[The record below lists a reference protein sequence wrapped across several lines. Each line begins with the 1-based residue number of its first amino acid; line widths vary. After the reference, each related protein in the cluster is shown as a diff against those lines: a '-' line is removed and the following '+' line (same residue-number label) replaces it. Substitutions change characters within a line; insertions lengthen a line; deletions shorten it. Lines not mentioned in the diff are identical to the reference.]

1 MALGDSRVIS
11 SQPKLALRQL
21 GKVFDVQG
29 VKKVA
34 LHDID
39 LDVQS
44 GEFVAIVG
52 ASGCGKSTLIRI
64 VAGLEAASSG
74 EVLIEGKPVK
84 RPGNDRG
91 MVFQKFSLFPWLTV
105 LGNVMFGLQ
114 DQFREKKD
122 RAKAAL
128 EWVSKVG
135 LEEYVSYYPN
145 QLSGGMQQR
154 VAIARAL
161 APGPKVLLMDEPFAA
176 LDAQT
181 RKLMQQHLLEIWRDL
196 GVTVVFITHDLE
208 EAVLLADRVV
218 LLAPNPGR
226 VATILPIEIPRTI
239 DGLQREKYGA
249 VFETQVKNL
258 TGKLV
263 ETIAADHE

>member
-1 MALGDSRVIS
+1 MALGDPRVSS

-128 EWVSKVG
+128 E
-135 LEEYVSYYPN
+135 
-145 QLSGGMQQR
+145 LSL
-154 VAIARAL
+154 I
-161 APGPKVLLMDEPFAA
+161 
-176 LDAQT
+176 
-181 RKLMQQHLLEIWRDL
+181 HI
-196 GVTVVFITHDLE
+196 
-208 EAVLLADRVV
+208 
-218 LLAPNPGR
+218 
-226 VATILPIEIPRTI
+226 
-239 DGLQREKYGA
+239 
-249 VFETQVKNL
+249 
-258 TGKLV
+258 
-263 ETIAADHE
+263 